1 MTLLAFVVP
10 GDPVP
15 KERARVGRY
24 GGRTPPRTRAY
35 GLRVKKAASDAVERI
50 ARAGIAWP
58 TDARYEVNVV
68 VHRRTAHVFD
78 IDNVGKAAL
87 DGAQGVVF
95 DNDSQVDHL
104 TIARGSVD
112 RENPRLVVT
121 VRAMTPAQSAAVAL
135 AVEQCMGEGE

>member
-15 KERARVGRY
+15 KERPRVGRY

-35 GLRVKKAASDAVERI
+35 EQSVRLHALAALGRLK
-50 ARAGIAWP
+50 RAGIAWP
-58 TDARYEVNVV
+58 SGARYEVNLV
-68 VHRRTAHVFD
+68 VHRSTAHVLD
-78 IDNVGKAAL
+78 VDNVGKAAL
-87 DGAQGVVF
+87 DGMQGAAF
-95 DNDSQVDHL
+95 ANDAAVDVL

-135 AVEQCMGEGE
+135 AVEQCMGDE